1 MSFDSVKNI
10 DGIQSS
16 GEFKN
21 EESLSRVDPV
31 SGGTQES
38 KEGVSAVYEAK
49 SQLINEY
56 LQTEQVV
63 QVITFDRVTGLSPI
77 DLHRIGF
84 GRYQWQLFV
93 LTGLGWAADD
103 IWLQG
108 VAIILPQI
116 ENELRPVRVEYA
128 TMALYAGLILGASTW
143 GVLADL
149 IGRRLSFNITLFI
162 AGVFGIAA
170 GGANN
175 FTTLAALIA
184 CLGFGVGGNLPVD
197 GAIFLENIPQSHQWL
212 LTLLSVWW
220 ALGQLL
226 ASLIAWPLIGN
237 FSCPSAT
244 DCTRADNMGWR
255 YNFYTLGA
263 ITFLMW
269 FLRYFV
275 FNLQESPKY
284 LLAKGRDEDALKVL
298 EHIARVNG
306 KVLSLTLDQLQ
317 TVSGEKRATGVPMS
331 NLQII
336 KQSFSSFTL
345 SHVKPLFSTRRLAIN
360 TSITIA
366 LWGLIGLAYP
376 LFNGFITL
384 YLTTHISDASSS
396 VSTTYRNYVII
407 SILGI
412 PGSVIA
418 CLVVDWYRK
427 DHSEKSMRD
436 NRSGRRFLIG
446 GRKLTMAVSTALTG
460 IFLFLFTTSTKEAD
474 VLAYSCV
481 TSLTQNAMY
490 GVLYAYTPE
499 VFPAPHRGTGDALCS
514 AFNRM
519 TGILAP
525 AIKIVT
531 TPASGGASQ
540 TTANGPIFVA
550 ASLFLV
556 SAILMMLLPIETA
569 GKAAL

>member
-1 MSFDSVKNI
+1 MSVVHGPKKN
-10 DGIQSS
+10 GVHNQSIRL
-16 GEFKN
+16 EK
-21 EESLSRVDPV
+21 EESLSRSIPD
-31 SGGTQES
+31 GRTRD
-38 KEGVSAVYEAK
+38 EGVSAVYEAK
-49 SQLINEY
+49 SRLTTTPVNEY
-56 LQTEQVV
+56 LQTE
-63 QVITFDRVTGLSPI
+63 
-77 DLHRIGF
+77 IGF

-116 ENELRPVRVEYA
+116 ENELKPVRVEYA
-128 TMALYAGLILGASTW
+128 TMALFAGLILGASTW

-162 AGVFGIAA
+162 AG
-170 GGANN
+170 GANT
-175 FTTLAALIA
+175 FTALAALVA

-197 GAIFLENIPQSHQWL
+197 GTQSPTFMAPESCPDVDVPQWF

-237 FSCPSAT
+237 FSCASAT
-244 DCTRADNMGWR
+244 DCTKTGNMGWR
-255 YNFYTLGA
+255 YTFYALGGL
-263 ITFLMW
+263 TFLMW
-269 FLRYFV
+269 FTRYFV

-284 LLAKGRDEDALKVL
+284 LLAKGRDEEAIQVL

-306 KVLSLTLDQLQ
+306 KTLTLTLAQLQ
-317 TVSGEKRATGVPMS
+317 AVAGEDYAPGIPMS
-331 NLQII
+331 NWQII
-336 KQSFSSFTL
+336 KRSFSSFSL
-345 SHVKPLFSTRRLAIN
+345 SHVKPLFSTRRLATN
-360 TSITIA
+360 TSITIV

-384 YLTTHISDASSS
+384 YLTTHVSDASSS

-407 SILGI
+407 SILGV
-412 PGSVIA
+412 PGSIIA
-418 CLVVDWYRK
+418 CLVVDWTKK
-427 DHSEKSMRD
+427 DQSAKNIS
-436 NRSGRRFLIG
+436 RFSIG

-474 VLAYSCV
+474 VLAYS
-481 TSLTQNAMY
+481 NAMY

-531 TPASGGASQ
+531 TPASGVLLKLLLTGEVR
-540 TTANGPIFVA
+540 PIFVA

-556 SAILMMLLPIETA
+556 SAVLMLLLPIEGRAVNFWTHA
-569 GKAAL
+569 CDHDLWAETEVLLYAAFMLDCIELY

>member
-1 MSFDSVKNI
+1 MVSSTNILMSTAQHSMNSKKI
-10 DGIQSS
+10 DAECSS
-16 GEFKN
+16 ADLEK
-21 EESLSRVDPV
+21 EESLSRQNPGDK
-31 SGGTQES
+31 TQ
-38 KEGVSAVYEAK
+38 EGVSAVYEAK

-56 LQTEQVV
+56 LQTE
-63 QVITFDRVTGLSPI
+63 
-77 DLHRIGF
+77 IGF
-84 GRYQWQLFV
+84 GRYQWQLFI
-93 LTGLGWAADD
+93 LTGMGWAADD

-116 ENELRPVRVEYA
+116 ELELKPVRVEYA
-128 TMALYAGLILGASTW
+128 TMALFAGLILGASTW

-170 GGANN
+170 GAANS

-197 GAIFLENIPQSHQWL
+197 GAIFLENIPRSHQWL

-237 FSCPSAT
+237 FSCASAT
-244 DCTRADNMGWR
+244 ICTKANNMGWR
-255 YNFYTLGA
+255 YNFYTLGG

-269 FLRYFV
+269 FLRYFI

-298 EHIARVNG
+298 QHIAHVNG
-306 KVLSLTLDQLQ
+306 KTLSLTLAQLQ
-317 TVSGEKRATGVPMS
+317 AVTGQNFVTKTPRSMS
-331 NLQII
+331 NWQII
-336 KQSFSSFTL
+336 KRSFSSFSL
-345 SHVKPLFSTRRLAIN
+345 SHVKPLFSTRRLATN
-360 TSITIA
+360 TSLTIA

-384 YLTTHISDASSS
+384 YLTTHVSDASSS

-407 SILGI
+407 SILGV

-418 CLVVDWYRK
+418 CFVVDWSRK
-427 DHSEKSMRD
+427 SQS
-436 NRSGRRFLIG
+436 RFSLG

-474 VLAYSCV
+474 ILAYSCV

-514 AFNRM
+514 AFNLM

-525 AIKIVT
+525 AINIVT
-531 TPASGGASQ
+531 TPASGDASQ
-540 TTANGPIFVA
+540 ATANGPIFVA

-556 SAILMMLLPIETA
+556 SAILMVLLPIETA

>member
-1 MSFDSVKNI
+1 MHMDRRNFFLLFEILPSAMKEEHT
-10 DGIQSS
+10 SS
-16 GEFKN
+16 PPPPPPSN
-21 EESLSRVDPV
+21 NPP
-31 SGGTQES
+31 
-38 KEGVSAVYEAK
+38 KEGEGISAIYEAK
-49 SQLINEY
+49 SRLINEH
-56 LQTEQVV
+56 LQNE
-63 QVITFDRVTGLSPI
+63 
-77 DLHRIGF
+77 IGF

-108 VAIILPQI
+108 VAVILPQI
-116 ENELRPVRVEYA
+116 QKELKPVRVEYA
-128 TMALYAGLILGASTW
+128 TMAIYAGLVMGAITW

-149 IGRRLSFNITLFI
+149 IGRRLSFNITLFL

-170 GGANN
+170 GGAND
-175 FTTLAALIA
+175 FTTLASLVA

-197 GAIFLENIPQSHQWL
+197 GAIFLENIPKSHQWL

-220 ALGQLL
+220 AAGQLF
-226 ASLIAWPLIGN
+226 ASLISWPLIGN
-237 FSCPSAT
+237 FSCESA
-244 DCTRADNMGWR
+244 DNCLKADNMA
-255 YNFYTLGA
+255 TLCQSSPASGGL
-263 ITFLMW
+263 TFVMW
-269 FLRYFV
+269 FMRYVLFD
-275 FNLQESPKY
+275 LQESPKY
-284 LLAKGRDEDALKVL
+284 LIAKGRDEDAIKVL
-298 EHIARVNG
+298 QHIARVNG
-306 KVLSLTLDQLQ
+306 KTLSLTLEELQ
-317 TVSGEKRATGVPMS
+317 AVSGEKRAGTGVS
-331 NLQII
+331 FSTWRII
-336 KQSFSSFTL
+336 MNSFSSFSL

-384 YLTTHISDASSS
+384 YLTTHVADANSS
-396 VSTTYRNYVII
+396 VFTTYRNYVII
-407 SILGI
+407 SVLGV
-412 PGSVIA
+412 PGSIIS
-418 CLVVDWYRK
+418 CLVVDWTRK
-427 DHSEKSMRD
+427 DQTKFS
-436 NRSGRRFLIG
+436 IG
-446 GRKLTMAVSTALTG
+446 GRKLTMAVSTVLTG
-460 IFLFLFTTSTKEAD
+460 VFLFLFTTSTKSAD

-519 TGILAP
+519 TGLLAP

-531 TPASGGASQ
+531 TPADGGVSQ
-540 TTANGPIFVA
+540 AAANGPIFVS

-556 SAILMMLLPIETA
+556 SAILMLLLPIETA

>member
-1 MSFDSVKNI
+1 MVSSTNILMSTAQHSMNSKKI
-10 DGIQSS
+10 DAECSS
-16 GEFKN
+16 ADLEK
-21 EESLSRVDPV
+21 EESLSRQNPGDNA
-31 SGGTQES
+31 Q
-38 KEGVSAVYEAK
+38 EGVSAVYEAK

-56 LQTEQVV
+56 LQTE
-63 QVITFDRVTGLSPI
+63 
-77 DLHRIGF
+77 IGF
-84 GRYQWQLFV
+84 GRYQWQLFI

-116 ENELRPVRVEYA
+116 ELELKPVRVEYA

-170 GGANN
+170 GGANS

-197 GAIFLENIPQSHQWL
+197 GAIFLENIPRSHQWL

-237 FSCPSAT
+237 FSCASAT
-244 DCTRADNMGWR
+244 ICTKANNMGWR
-255 YNFYTLGA
+255 YNFYTLGG

-269 FLRYFV
+269 FLRYFI

-298 EHIARVNG
+298 QHIAHING
-306 KVLSLTLDQLQ
+306 KTLSLTLAQLQ
-317 TVSGEKRATGVPMS
+317 AATGQNIATKTPRPMS
-331 NLQII
+331 NWQII
-336 KQSFSSFTL
+336 KRSFSSFSL
-345 SHVKPLFSTRRLAIN
+345 SHVKPLFSTRRLATN
-360 TSITIA
+360 TSLTIA

-384 YLTTHISDASSS
+384 YLTTHVSDASSS

-407 SILGI
+407 SILGV

-418 CLVVDWYRK
+418 CFVVDWSRK
-427 DHSEKSMRD
+427 SQS
-436 NRSGRRFLIG
+436 RFSIG

-474 VLAYSCV
+474 ILAYSCV

-531 TPASGGASQ
+531 TPASGDASQ
-540 TTANGPIFVA
+540 ATANGPIFVA

-556 SAILMMLLPIETA
+556 SAILMVLLPIETA

>member
-1 MSFDSVKNI
+1 MSAM
-10 DGIQSS
+10 QSMKS
-16 GEFKN
+16 DADNLSMEFEQ
-21 EESLSRVDPV
+21 EETVPLPTSDNA
-31 SGGTQES
+31 
-38 KEGVSAVYEAK
+38 EGVVSAVYEAK
-49 SQLINEY
+49 SQLINEC
-56 LQTEQVV
+56 LQNE
-63 QVITFDRVTGLSPI
+63 
-77 DLHRIGF
+77 IGF

-93 LTGLGWAADD
+93 LTGFGWAADE
-103 IWLQG
+103 IWLAG
-108 VAIILPQI
+108 VATVLPQI
-116 ENELRPVRVEYA
+116 ALELKPVRVEYA
-128 TMALYAGLILGASTW
+128 TMAIYVGLILGASIW

-170 GGANN
+170 GGANS
-175 FTTLAALIA
+175 FVTLAALVA
-184 CLGFGVGGNLPVD
+184 CIGFGV
-197 GAIFLENIPQSHQWL
+197 GAIFLESIPRSHQWL

-237 FSCPSAT
+237 FSCTSST
-244 DCTRADNMGWR
+244 DCAKSDNMGWR
-255 YNFYTLGA
+255 YTLGA

-269 FLRYFV
+269 FLRYFI

-284 LLAKGRDEDALKVL
+284 LLAKGRDEDAVKVL
-298 EHIARVNG
+298 AHIARVNG
-306 KVLSLTLDQLQ
+306 KTLSLTTAQLQ
-317 TVSGEKRATGVPMS
+317 AVSGEKMAAGTSMS
-331 NLQII
+331 NWQII
-336 KQSFSSFTL
+336 KRSLSSFSL

-384 YLTTHISDASSS
+384 YLTTHVTDASSN

-407 SILGI
+407 SILGV

-418 CLVVDWYRK
+418 CLVVDWSRK
-427 DHSEKSMRD
+427 S
-436 NRSGRRFLIG
+436 RSGKFSLG

-474 VLAYSCV
+474 VLAYSC
-481 TSLTQNAMY
+481 MY

-531 TPASGGASQ
+531 TPASGSASQ
-540 TTANGPIFVA
+540 ATANGP
-550 ASLFLV
+550 LD
-556 SAILMMLLPIETA
+556 
-569 GKAAL
+569 

>member
-1 MSFDSVKNI
+1 MPNIDMLFDSMKNI

-21 EESLSRVDPV
+21 EDSLSRMDPV

-63 QVITFDRVTGLSPI
+63 QVVIFDRVTGLSPV

-170 GGANN
+170 
-175 FTTLAALIA
+175 
-184 CLGFGVGGNLPVD
+184 VQYDLPD
-197 GAIFLENIPQSHQWL
+197 
-212 LTLLSVWW
+212 
-220 ALGQLL
+220 
-226 ASLIAWPLIGN
+226 
-237 FSCPSAT
+237 FS
-244 DCTRADNMGWR
+244 
-255 YNFYTLGA
+255 YTLGA

-384 YLTTHISDASSS
+384 YLTTHISDVSSS

-436 NRSGRRFLIG
+436 DRSGRRFSIG

-531 TPASGGASQ
+531 TPVSGGASQ

-556 SAILMMLLPIETA
+556 SAILMLLLPIETA

>member
-1 MSFDSVKNI
+1 MSTL
-10 DGIQSS
+10 QSMKS
-16 GEFKN
+16 DADNLSTEF
-21 EESLSRVDPV
+21 E
-31 SGGTQES
+31 QEDTFS
-38 KEGVSAVYEAK
+38 HPTNSDNGEGVSAVYEAK
-49 SQLINEY
+49 SRLINEC
-56 LQTEQVV
+56 LQNE
-63 QVITFDRVTGLSPI
+63 
-77 DLHRIGF
+77 IGF

-103 IWLQG
+103 IWLAG
-108 VAIILPQI
+108 VATVLPQI
-116 ENELRPVRVEYA
+116 ALELKPVRVEYA
-128 TMALYAGLILGASTW
+128 TMALYVGLILGASIW

-162 AGVFGIAA
+162 AGVFGIAV
-170 GGANN
+170 GGANS
-175 FTTLAALIA
+175 FVTLAALVA
-184 CLGFGVGGNLPVD
+184 CIGFGVGGNLPVD
-197 GAIFLENIPQSHQWL
+197 GAIFLESIPRSHQWL

-237 FSCPSAT
+237 FSCTSST
-244 DCTRADNMGWR
+244 DCAKSDNMGWR
-255 YNFYTLGA
+255 YTLYILGA

-269 FLRYFV
+269 VLRYFI

-284 LLAKGRDEDALKVL
+284 LLAKGRDEDAVKVL
-298 EHIARVNG
+298 AHIARVNG
-306 KVLSLTLDQLQ
+306 KTLSLTTAQLQ
-317 TVSGEKRATGVPMS
+317 AVSGEKMVAGTSMS
-331 NLQII
+331 NWQII
-336 KQSFSSFTL
+336 KRSLSSFSL

-384 YLTTHISDASSS
+384 YLTTHVTDASSN

-407 SILGI
+407 SILGV

-418 CLVVDWYRK
+418 CLVVDWSRK
-427 DHSEKSMRD
+427 S
-436 NRSGRRFLIG
+436 RSGKFSLG

-531 TPASGGASQ
+531 TPASGSASQ
-540 TTANGPIFVA
+540 ATANGPIFVA

-556 SAILMMLLPIETA
+556 SAILMLLLPIETA

>member
-1 MSFDSVKNI
+1 MSAM
-10 DGIQSS
+10 QSMKS
-16 GEFKN
+16 DADNLSMEFEQ
-21 EESLSRVDPV
+21 EETV
-31 SGGTQES
+31 SHPTS
-38 KEGVSAVYEAK
+38 DNAEGVVSAVYEAK
-49 SQLINEY
+49 SQLINEC
-56 LQTEQVV
+56 LQNE
-63 QVITFDRVTGLSPI
+63 
-77 DLHRIGF
+77 IGF

-93 LTGLGWAADD
+93 LTGFGWAADE
-103 IWLQG
+103 IWLAG
-108 VAIILPQI
+108 VATVLPQI
-116 ENELRPVRVEYA
+116 ALELKPVRVEYA
-128 TMALYAGLILGASTW
+128 TMAIYVGLILGASIW

-170 GGANN
+170 GGANS
-175 FTTLAALIA
+175 FVTLAALVA
-184 CLGFGVGGNLPVD
+184 CIGFGVGGNLPVD
-197 GAIFLENIPQSHQWL
+197 GAIFLESIPRSHQWL

-237 FSCPSAT
+237 FSCTSST
-244 DCTRADNMGWR
+244 DCAKSDNMGWR
-255 YNFYTLGA
+255 YTFYILGA

-269 FLRYFV
+269 FLRYFI

-284 LLAKGRDEDALKVL
+284 LLAKGRDEDAVKVL
-298 EHIARVNG
+298 AHIARVNG
-306 KVLSLTLDQLQ
+306 KTLSLTTAQLQ
-317 TVSGEKRATGVPMS
+317 AVSGEKMLAGMSMS
-331 NLQII
+331 NWQIV
-336 KQSFSSFTL
+336 KRSLSSFSL

-384 YLTTHISDASSS
+384 YLTTHVTDASSN

-407 SILGI
+407 SILGV

-418 CLVVDWYRK
+418 CLVVDWSRK
-427 DHSEKSMRD
+427 S
-436 NRSGRRFLIG
+436 RSGKFSLG
-446 GRKLTMAVSTALTG
+446 GRKLTMAVSTSLTG

-531 TPASGGASQ
+531 TPASGNASQ
-540 TTANGPIFVA
+540 ATANGPIFVA

-556 SAILMMLLPIETA
+556 SAILMLLLPIETA

>member
-1 MSFDSVKNI
+1 MHMDRRNFFLLFEILPSAMKEEHT
-10 DGIQSS
+10 SS
-16 GEFKN
+16 PPPPPPSN
-21 EESLSRVDPV
+21 NPP
-31 SGGTQES
+31 
-38 KEGVSAVYEAK
+38 KEGEGISAIYEAK
-49 SQLINEY
+49 SRLINEH
-56 LQTEQVV
+56 LQNE
-63 QVITFDRVTGLSPI
+63 
-77 DLHRIGF
+77 IGF

-108 VAIILPQI
+108 VAVILPQI
-116 ENELRPVRVEYA
+116 QKELKPVRVEYA
-128 TMALYAGLILGASTW
+128 TMAIYAGLVMGAITW

-149 IGRRLSFNITLFI
+149 IGRRLSFNITLFL

-170 GGANN
+170 GGAND
-175 FTTLAALIA
+175 FTTLASLVA

-197 GAIFLENIPQSHQWL
+197 GAIFLENIPKSHQWL

-220 ALGQLL
+220 AAGQLF
-226 ASLIAWPLIGN
+226 ASLISWPLIGN
-237 FSCPSAT
+237 FSCESA
-244 DCTRADNMGWR
+244 DNCLKADNMA
-255 YNFYTLGA
+255 TLCQSSPASGGL
-263 ITFLMW
+263 TFVMW
-269 FLRYFV
+269 FMRYVLFD
-275 FNLQESPKY
+275 LQESPKY
-284 LLAKGRDEDALKVL
+284 LIAKGRDEDAIKVL
-298 EHIARVNG
+298 QHIARVNG
-306 KVLSLTLDQLQ
+306 KTLSLTLEELQ
-317 TVSGEKRATGVPMS
+317 AVSGEKRAGTGVS
-331 NLQII
+331 FSTWRII
-336 KQSFSSFTL
+336 KNSFSSFSL

-384 YLTTHISDASSS
+384 YLTTHVADANSS
-396 VSTTYRNYVII
+396 VFTTYRNYVII
-407 SILGI
+407 SVLGV
-412 PGSVIA
+412 PGSIIA
-418 CLVVDWYRK
+418 CLVVDWTRK
-427 DHSEKSMRD
+427 DQTKFS
-436 NRSGRRFLIG
+436 IG
-446 GRKLTMAVSTALTG
+446 GRKLTMAVSTVLTG
-460 IFLFLFTTSTKEAD
+460 VFLFLFTTSTKSAD

-519 TGILAP
+519 TGLLAP

-531 TPASGGASQ
+531 TPADGGVSQ
-540 TTANGPIFVA
+540 AAANGPIFVS

-556 SAILMMLLPIETA
+556 SAILMLLLPIETA

>member
-1 MSFDSVKNI
+1 MVSSTNILMSTTQHSMNSKKI
-10 DGIQSS
+10 DAECSS
-16 GEFKN
+16 ADLEK
-21 EESLSRVDPV
+21 EESLSRPNPGDK
-31 SGGTQES
+31 TQ
-38 KEGVSAVYEAK
+38 EGVSAVYEAK

-56 LQTEQVV
+56 LQTE
-63 QVITFDRVTGLSPI
+63 
-77 DLHRIGF
+77 IGF
-84 GRYQWQLFV
+84 GRYQWQLFI
-93 LTGLGWAADD
+93 LTGMGWAADD

-116 ENELRPVRVEYA
+116 ELELKPVRVEYA
-128 TMALYAGLILGASTW
+128 TMALFAGLILGASTW

-170 GGANN
+170 GAANS

-197 GAIFLENIPQSHQWL
+197 GAIFLENIPRSHQWL

-237 FSCPSAT
+237 FSCASAT
-244 DCTRADNMGWR
+244 ICTKANNMGWR
-255 YNFYTLGA
+255 YNFYTLGG

-269 FLRYFV
+269 FLRYFI

-298 EHIARVNG
+298 QHIAHING
-306 KVLSLTLDQLQ
+306 KTLSLTLAQLQ
-317 TVSGEKRATGVPMS
+317 AVTGENIVTKTPGPMS
-331 NLQII
+331 NWQII
-336 KQSFSSFTL
+336 KRSFSSFSL
-345 SHVKPLFSTRRLAIN
+345 SHVKPLFSTRRLATN
-360 TSITIA
+360 TSLTIA

-384 YLTTHISDASSS
+384 YLTTHVSDASSS

-407 SILGI
+407 SILGV

-418 CLVVDWYRK
+418 CFVVDWSRK
-427 DHSEKSMRD
+427 SQS
-436 NRSGRRFLIG
+436 RFSLG

-474 VLAYSCV
+474 ILAYSCV

-531 TPASGGASQ
+531 TPASGDASQ
-540 TTANGPIFVA
+540 ATANGPIFVA

-556 SAILMMLLPIETA
+556 SAILMVLLPIETA